1 MLTSLI
7 RRIRN
12 KGAHGVAVAVGRRLA
27 RPYHFLRTRNAT
39 EYAGPTEGELAWIE
53 AEMSRSGLEVH
64 DYVADPNAFSD
75 YSSRMQFPTDYH
87 GGIDGGVYIEK
98 LLEHFVAWDM
108 IGFDDAGRR
117 PYVDIACAASPWAG
131 ILRKQ
136 GVEAYSLDRAP
147 APSFPKNDCY
157 IQADAT
163 ATDFRPES
171 MGSASLQCAYEMFEG
186 TADTRLLLELGR
198 ILVPGGRAVI
208 LPLYMHTQACYYQSP
223 EHFDRCSGDP
233 GAVRYIRRNVPNVR
247 CSRKYSVATLRSR
260 VIEPATSA
268 GLKPA
273 VHVLRNKSA
282 FGNNVYLHF
291 ILTLDK
297 SKERL

>member
-1 MLTSLI
+1 MKSLI

-27 RPYHFLRTRNAT
+27 RPYHLLRTRNAT
-39 EYAGPTEGELAWIE
+39 EYVGPTEGELAWIE
-53 AEMSRSGLEVH
+53 GAMSRSSLDVH

-75 YSSRMQFPTDYH
+75 YCSRMQFPSDYH
-87 GGIDGGVYIEK
+87 GGTGGGVYTEK

-108 IGFDDAGRR
+108 IGLYEAGRW
-117 PYVDIACAASPWAG
+117 PYVDIACAGSPWAG

-136 GVEAYSLDRAP
+136 GVEAYSLDRSP
-147 APSFPKNDCY
+147 DPSFPKADYY

-163 ATDFRPES
+163 TTGFRPDS
-171 MGSASLQCAYEMFEG
+171 IGSASLQCAYEMFEG
-186 TADTRLLLELGR
+186 TADTHLLLELGR

-223 EHFDRCSGDP
+223 EHFDRCSGDA
-233 GAVRYIRRNVPNVR
+233 GAARYVRRNVPDVR

-260 VIEPATSA
+260 VLEPAARA
-268 GLKPA
+268 GLEPA
-273 VHVLRNKSA
+273 IHVLRNKSA
-282 FGNNVYLHF
+282 FGDGVYLHF

-297 SKERL
+297 RKEPL